1 MAKTVFIDR
10 DGVINR
16 RLIDDWVKVWDEF
29 ELLAGVPEALK
40 SLKDAGFRLILITN
54 QRGIAV
60 GKFTRETL
68 DDTHAKM
75 NELIS
80 SKGGAPFDA
89 IYVCPHD
96 RHENCGCRKPQPGM
110 ILQAAKD
117 YPDIVL
123 TECVMFGD
131 SESDRGAAENAGC
144 KGFYK
149 IDQEN
154 SLNDQ
159 VKSYLAL

>member
-10 DGVINR
+10 DGVVNR

-29 ELLAGVPEALK
+29 ELLDGVPEALK
-40 SLKDAGFRLILITN
+40 SLKNAGFRLVLVTN
-54 QRGIAV
+54 QRGLAL
-60 GKFTRETL
+60 GRFTRKAL
-68 DDTHAKM
+68 NDIHVRMNGLIVAK
-75 NELIS
+75 N
-80 SKGGAPFDA
+80 GAAFDA

-110 ILQAAKD
+110 LLQAVED

-123 TECVMFGD
+123 SECVMFGD

-149 IDQEN
+149 IDDDH
-154 SLNDQ
+154 SLFDR
-159 VKSYLAL
+159 VEEYLA

>member
-29 ELLAGVPEALK
+29 ELLDGVPEALQK
-40 SLKDAGFRLILITN
+40 LKDAGFRLILITN

-68 DDTHAKM
+68 DDTHVKM

-80 SKGGAPFDA
+80 SKGGAPLDA

-96 RHENCGCRKPQPGM
+96 RHDNCVCRKPRPGL
-110 ILQAAKD
+110 ILQAAND
-117 YPDIVL
+117 FPDIVL
-123 TECVMFGD
+123 SETYMFGD

-149 IDQEN
+149 IDEKN
-154 SLNDQ
+154 SLLDQ
-159 VKSYLAL
+159 VERYLEA